1 MPCWLFE
8 SARLWRLKLPR
19 CRSALKLRQV
29 GLQTNIRYKTALAN
43 CWRIL
48 QPHIQRRLPHRSRI
62 PNELKRFPA
71 KVVLSRGWQYRA
83 ERGAT
88 MSRRSWNSNRKGLFE
103 TFAVMAAWVRAAQ
116 SFVNSPEKSR
126 TERKLWSPNNMSN
139 PSNVALRLLPL
150 GALLFVA
157 ACNGNPIGGTAT
169 SAPGSTS
176 TSVAG
181 LINSETR
188 TISDVSAVSLET
200 SGDLSIS
207 VTGVESLTIEAE
219 ANILPL
225 LTSDVSSNRLTLST
239 KSNSNVQTSQ
249 PIRYTLTVKDL
260 KEVVTDGS
268 GKITIN
274 ALAANNLGVAI
285 NGSGSVT
292 LNGKADALAIT
303 VSGSGDFDGGK
314 LASKTAMVNDSGS
327 GNVLIQV
334 SDMLNATL
342 SGSGS
347 VRYIGNPTVNS
358 TLNGSGSVG
367 KQQ

>member
-1 MPCWLFE
+1 
-8 SARLWRLKLPR
+8 
-19 CRSALKLRQV
+19 
-29 GLQTNIRYKTALAN
+29 
-43 CWRIL
+43 
-48 QPHIQRRLPHRSRI
+48 
-62 PNELKRFPA
+62 
-71 KVVLSRGWQYRA
+71 
-83 ERGAT
+83 
-88 MSRRSWNSNRKGLFE
+88 
-103 TFAVMAAWVRAAQ
+103 
-116 SFVNSPEKSR
+116 
-126 TERKLWSPNNMSN
+126 MSN

-169 SAPGSTS
+169 SAPGATSTIASGSTAISAPDSTS

-188 TISDVSAVSLET
+188 TFSDVSAVSLET

-327 GNVLIQV
+327 GNVQIQV

>member
-1 MPCWLFE
+1 
-8 SARLWRLKLPR
+8 
-19 CRSALKLRQV
+19 
-29 GLQTNIRYKTALAN
+29 
-43 CWRIL
+43 
-48 QPHIQRRLPHRSRI
+48 
-62 PNELKRFPA
+62 
-71 KVVLSRGWQYRA
+71 
-83 ERGAT
+83 
-88 MSRRSWNSNRKGLFE
+88 
-103 TFAVMAAWVRAAQ
+103 
-116 SFVNSPEKSR
+116 
-126 TERKLWSPNNMSN
+126 MSN

-327 GNVLIQV
+327 GNVQIQV